1 MLAISKKK
9 RRQTT
14 VEVLLLG
21 NQAVGGSPC
30 LDGLGLVKYVSPS
43 NVGDSGERSTSE
55 IVDLSIFSTFSSV
68 VDEATTK
75 GLREEA
81 IVNAVV
87 S

>member
-1 MLAISKKK
+1 MYLLQMLVTQEKDQ
-9 RRQTT
+9 RQ
-14 VEVLLLG
+14 
-21 NQAVGGSPC
+21 
-30 LDGLGLVKYVSPS
+30 
-43 NVGDSGERSTSE
+43 RSS
-55 IVDLSIFSTFSSV
+55 IDVDLSIFSTFSSV